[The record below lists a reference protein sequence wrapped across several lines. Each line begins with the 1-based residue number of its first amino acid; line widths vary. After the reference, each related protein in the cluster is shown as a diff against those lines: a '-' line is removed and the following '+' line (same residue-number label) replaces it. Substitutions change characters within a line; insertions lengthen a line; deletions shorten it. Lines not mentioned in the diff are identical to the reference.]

1 MSMVASKVC
10 LEREALNPAT
20 HKLIDL
26 LQTHFESQE
35 PRSLSVPIV
44 IDDHLPHHD
53 FRNDSTISPPPGLS
67 FDSPVRDLPIDS
79 VSHYL
84 ANNIVNLTQSH
95 IALSLWQMFL
105 QHEGGKQSQRGCGN
119 PNSLEYAVGKA
130 LVREGPAHRSSDRQ
144 GIASQE
150 AGKKRKSRSGRGRTM
165 MICNI
170 PCRIGEQD
178 VITAMESRGFGN
190 AYEFVHIPSRPSQ
203 PASNLGYCFVHFFRV
218 ADAESFALSFEGY
231 SFTSKG
237 STKACTVKVAALQ
250 GRHRRMARNFRFG
263 QQETECKSES

>member
-53 FRNDSTISPPPGLS
+53 LRNDSTTSPPPGLS
-67 FDSPVRDLPIDS
+67 FDSPVRDLPNDS

-84 ANNIVNLTQSH
+84 ANMTQSH
-95 IALSLWQMFL
+95 IALSLWQMLL
-105 QHEGGKQSQRGCGN
+105 QHEGGKQSQMGCGN
-119 PNSLEYAVGKA
+119 PNFLEHAVGKA
-130 LVREGPAHRSSDRQ
+130 PVREGPALRALDRQ
-144 GIASQE
+144 ERASQE
-150 AGKKRKSRSGRGRTM
+150 AGNKGKSRKSRGRTM

-218 ADAESFALSFEGY
+218 ADAERFALSFEGY

-237 STKACTVKVAALQ
+237 STKACTVKVADIQ
-250 GRHRRMARNFRFG
+250 GRHRRMARNFQLG